1 MTLGTRHAYRS
12 RRSVRMSMYLVGGC
26 TTYPLARRDRIMTLA
41 SSLMV
46 AYTTGQSAGRS
57 DKGSGAKDNFVY
69 YRTHTAKRGTFA
81 YAHAFGYR
89 SAWDAS

>member
-1 MTLGTRHAYRS
+1 
-12 RRSVRMSMYLVGGC
+12 
-26 TTYPLARRDRIMTLA
+26 MTLA
-41 SSLMV
+41 TSLMV
-46 AYTTGQSAGRS
+46 AYTSGQSAGRA
-57 DKGSGAKDNFVY
+57 DKGSGSKDNFVY